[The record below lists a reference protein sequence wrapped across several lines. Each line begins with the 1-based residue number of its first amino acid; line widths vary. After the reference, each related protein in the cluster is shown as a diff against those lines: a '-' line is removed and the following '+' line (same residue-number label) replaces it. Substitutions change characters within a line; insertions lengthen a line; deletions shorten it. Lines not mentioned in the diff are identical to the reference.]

1 MNSFPT
7 YKSIVTEY
15 FKKQLKRF
23 LKKNRSLRQVFI
35 DALHAFK
42 KETAISIG
50 NGVYKIRLKGQ
61 GKGKSGGYRLYIF
74 VMEIE
79 GILTP
84 ICIYSKNEKENL
96 TYDELSWHL
105 EKTKEELKELL

>member
-1 MNSFPT
+1 MKSFPT
-7 YKSIVTEY
+7 YKIIITEY
-15 FKKQLKRF
+15 FKKQLKHL
-23 LKKNRSLRQVFI
+23 LKKNRFLKQVFI
-35 DALHAFK
+35 DALSAFK

-50 NGVYKIRLKGQ
+50 SGVYKIRLKGQ

-84 ICIYSKNEKENL
+84 ICIYSKNKKENL
-96 TYDELSWHL
+96 TYHELSWYL
-105 EKTKEELKELL
+105 EKIKEELKELL

>member
-1 MNSFPT
+1 MNRSPI
-7 YKSIVTEY
+7 YKIIVTEY
-15 FKKQLKRF
+15 FKKQLKRL
-23 LKKNRSLRQVFI
+23 LKKNRSLKQVFI
-35 DALHAFK
+35 DALHVFK

-50 NGVYKIRLKGQ
+50 SGVYKMRLKGQ
-61 GKGKSGGYRLYIF
+61 GEGKSGGYRLYVFI
-74 VMEIE
+74 VEVD

-96 TYDELSWHL
+96 TYGELSWHL